1 MLRYVTLIIF
11 LLFFSLEAFAELPPD
26 QLIRQTVER
35 LIDELAKRKPHLERD
50 RAQLYEM
57 VDRVIVEHIA
67 VEKVSKL
74 VLGRH
79 WRNASLTQRIRFST
93 EFKNL
98 LIRTYASAL
107 FDYTGREETTFRRTT
122 LQGSERTTVV
132 RTDVKLSGTRAIPV
146 NYKLLRLESGEWKIF
161 DVTIN
166 GISLVT
172 NYRASYGRIIRDEGL
187 DGLIKRLE
195 KKMAQAQ

>member
-1 MLRYVTLIIF
+1 
-11 LLFFSLEAFAELPPD
+11 
-26 QLIRQTVER
+26 
-35 LIDELAKRKPHLERD
+35 
-50 RAQLYEM
+50 
-57 VDRVIVEHIA
+57 
-67 VEKVSKL
+67 
-74 VLGRH
+74 
-79 WRNASLTQRIRFST
+79 
-93 EFKNL
+93 
-98 LIRTYASAL
+98 
-107 FDYTGREETTFRRTT
+107 
-122 LQGSERTTVV
+122 
-132 RTDVKLSGTRAIPV
+132 V